1 MHLLRANAVR
11 LRRRLRES
19 EAAFIGLAAI
29 VGLAAGVATNLIGLV
44 AHLIQHLFYGVAVN
58 RLSAIG
64 SIHHPWK
71 LLALPLGGLLM
82 VAGNHYLRRR
92 STGQIDVVEANALH
106 GGRIPWIDNLIVSA
120 QTIVSNGFGASVGLE
135 AAYAQAGG
143 GIASLLGQWFAL
155 RRNDLRVLVGAG
167 AGAGIGAAFGAPLAG
182 AFYAFEIVIGAYT
195 PAAIAPVAAATL
207 ASAFVTRSLG
217 VEPFLIATTT
227 ATRAITIVDYLAYA
241 ALGLA
246 CALAGI
252 AVMRLVAVVES
263 RVQSSSRLSRWAPVI
278 GGVVLMPL
286 AYLSPQTL
294 SSGHGALHLDLALQP
309 ALAFLATV
317 ILLKVAASV
326 ISLSFGFR
334 GGLFFASM
342 FLGSLL
348 GQGYA
353 ELINMGGFG
362 FTLDTTDAALVG
374 MAALSVSIV
383 GGPMTLAMLTIE
395 TTHDFALMGVV
406 LTASLLASAYT
417 RERFGYSF
425 STWRLH
431 LRGSRI
437 RSPRDIGWT
446 TMLTAGRIMRKDWVS
461 LPEALSVDAFR
472 ASVPLGSTSKVVVVD
487 SDGHYRGILQT
498 ALGYSPDLDP
508 ATPIGS
514 LAQLGEV
521 TLDPS
526 TDIVEMLHRFED
538 NAADELAVIDVE
550 RRVLGVV
557 SENHAR
563 RRYFEEMERSQKALY
578 GEAG

>member
-29 VGLAAGVATNLIGLV
+29 VGLAAGLATNLIGLV
-44 AHLIQHLFYGVAVN
+44 AHLIQHLFYGVEVN

-71 LLALPLGGLLM
+71 LLTLPLGGLLM
-82 VAGNHYLRRR
+82 VAGSHYLRRR

-241 ALGLA
+241 VLGLA

-252 AVMRLVAVVES
+252 TVMRLVAAVES
-263 RVQSSSRLSRWAPVI
+263 RVQSSPFFSRWAPVI

-317 ILLKVAASV
+317 ILLKVTASV

-353 ELINMGGFG
+353 EVINMGDFG
-362 FTLDTTDAALVG
+362 FTLDATDAALVG

-446 TMLTAGRIMRKDWVS
+446 AMLTAGRIMRKDWVS

-498 ALGYSPDLDP
+498 ALGYSPDLDQ
-508 ATPIGS
+508 ATTIGS

-521 TLDPS
+521 TLEPH
-526 TDIVEMLHRFED
+526 TDIVEMLRRFED
-538 NAADELAVIDVE
+538 NAADELAVLDAE

-563 RRYFEEMERSQKALY
+563 RRYFEEMERSQKAVY
-578 GEAG
+578 GESA